1 MRAVGTSVSA
11 AVVGVVLSQMSVQVG
26 GYSLPTEGGFRT
38 GMLIGCGVALVAAA
52 VTLAI
57 PVARR
62 PSLEPVREPAAA
74 RA

>member
-11 AVVGVVLSQMSVQVG
+11 AVVGVVLSQMSVPVG
-26 GYSLPTEGGFRT
+26 GYSLPTEDGFRT
-38 GMLIGCGVALVAAA
+38 GMLIGCGVALVAA

-57 PVARR
+57 PVVRR

-74 RA
+74 LV